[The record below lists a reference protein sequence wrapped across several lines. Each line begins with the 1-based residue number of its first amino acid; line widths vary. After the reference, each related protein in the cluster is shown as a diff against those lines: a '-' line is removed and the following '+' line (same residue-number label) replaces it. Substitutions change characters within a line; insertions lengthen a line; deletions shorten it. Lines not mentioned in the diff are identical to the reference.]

1 MCKTSMVCIHIIGVA
16 ALTAAACY
24 IYLNETNQL
33 NRVKRTCFKKV
44 NEVKHHKIYYCKKCG
59 KEQ

>member
-44 NEVKHHKIYYCKKCG
+44 NEVKEDI
-59 KEQ
+59 KEMLE